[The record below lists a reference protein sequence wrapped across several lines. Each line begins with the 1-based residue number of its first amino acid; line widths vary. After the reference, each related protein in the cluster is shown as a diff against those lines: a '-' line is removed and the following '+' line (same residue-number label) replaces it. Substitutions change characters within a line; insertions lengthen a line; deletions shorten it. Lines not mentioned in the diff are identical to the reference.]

1 MQPIQLL
8 LGVSPA
14 MAQVRADIETAARS
28 SAKVLITG
36 ETGVGKEVV
45 AALIYRA
52 SARAGRQFASVNCAG
67 IPETLL
73 ETELFGH
80 VRGSFTDAQRDR
92 AGLLETV
99 HGGTLLLDEVGE
111 MSLRMQAMLLR
122 FLETGEV
129 QRVGSA
135 NAGRRVDVRV
145 ITATN
150 RHLPDRIAA
159 GQFREDLYYR
169 LNVLQISIPPL
180 RERPEDVPVLFEHYL
195 KMFSDVHEVPA
206 PVVEPDVMTH
216 LAGYGWPGNVRQ
228 LRNVVERLVIRASAR
243 PVGLAALPPEIFLRP
258 LDIHEHGG
266 TGRSPDVLL
275 ADLTHGRE
283 SFWAGVYQPFIDRDL
298 SRAQVR
304 RLITLAYRAAAGNH
318 EDLLRRLGVAPADAS
333 RFEEFA
339 FQYRCL
345 PPDPHPPLPAHAGP
359 LGRADRRRHI
369 AS

>member
-1 MQPIQLL
+1 METNQPL
-8 LGVSPA
+8 LGLSPA
-14 MAQVRADIETAARS
+14 MARVRADIETAARS
-28 SAKVLITG
+28 TAKVLITG

-45 AALIYRA
+45 ASLIYRA
-52 SARAGRQFASVNCAG
+52 SARAGRQFASLNCAG

-99 HGGTLLLDEVGE
+99 HGGTLFLDEVGE
-111 MSLRMQAMLLR
+111 MSLRMQAILLR

-135 NAGRRVDVRV
+135 NGSRRVDVRV

-195 KMFSDVHEVPA
+195 KMFSDVHHVQTPA
-206 PVVEPDVMTH
+206 VDPDVITH
-216 LAGYGWPGNVRQ
+216 LEAYRWPGNVRQ
-228 LRNVVERLVIRASAR
+228 LRNVIERLVIRGSAG
-243 PVGLAALPPEIFLRP
+243 PVGLSDLPPEIIARP
-258 LDIHEHGG
+258 RDVHDHEAHD
-266 TGRSPDVLL
+266 RSPDVLL

-283 SFWAGVYQPFIDRDL
+283 SFWTGIYQPFIDRDL

-304 RLITLAYRAAAGNH
+304 RVLTLAYRAAEGNH
-318 EDLLRRLGVAPADAS
+318 DDLLRRLGVAPGDAS

-339 FQYRCL
+339 LQYRCL
-345 PPDPHPPLPAHAGP
+345 PPEAHPPMPAHAGP
-359 LGRADRRRHI
+359 LGRADRRRHV